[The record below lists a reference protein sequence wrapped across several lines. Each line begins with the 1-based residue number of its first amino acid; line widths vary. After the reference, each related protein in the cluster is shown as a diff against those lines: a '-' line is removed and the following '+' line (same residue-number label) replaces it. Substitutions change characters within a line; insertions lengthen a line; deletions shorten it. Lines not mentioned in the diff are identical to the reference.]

1 MARVGGDG
9 GGWRRRC
16 SGFVFFRVV
25 EGDLRGVPIWS
36 GRSAVFGF
44 VRICSGLFRFV
55 RGVLERSAGM
65 AEGLTAARFWQP
77 LSTFG
82 NLASTSVKFWQALA
96 RLGSCL
102 RRNDGRGARRRCC
115 GERGMVRH
123 SCSVASIAG
132 VGGSEGVGGGSCL
145 RRNDGEGRGVTEG
158 GRNDGGKTQWRR
170 RVWRGWI
177 RARQIGDRRG
187 VGRRRRRCPGLFLR
201 GRLWGCPA
209 RRALVESPAWRGGLG
224 GGRLPPAT
232 G

>member
-1 MARVGGDG
+1 MGKGEGEVGMGSCLRRNDEWGAGMTG
-9 GGWRRRC
+9 GGLVWRGWAATVAGGRRRC
-16 SGFVFFRVV
+16 SGFVFFRVFG
-25 EGDLRGVPIWS
+25 GDPRGVPIWS
-36 GRSAVFGF
+36 GRSAVFRF

-55 RGVLERSAGM
+55 RGVLERSVGM
-65 AEGLTAARFWQP
+65 AEGLTVASFWQP
-77 LSTFG
+77 VSTPV

-102 RRNDGRGARRRCC
+102 RRNDGRGAR
-115 GERGMVRH
+115 G
-123 SCSVASIAG
+123 
-132 VGGSEGVGGGSCL
+132 
-145 RRNDGEGRGVTEG
+145 DGG

-177 RARQIGDRRG
+177 RERQLGGRRG

-209 RRALVESPAWRGGLG
+209 RRALVGSPAWRGGLG
-224 GGRLPPAT
+224 VGRLPPAT